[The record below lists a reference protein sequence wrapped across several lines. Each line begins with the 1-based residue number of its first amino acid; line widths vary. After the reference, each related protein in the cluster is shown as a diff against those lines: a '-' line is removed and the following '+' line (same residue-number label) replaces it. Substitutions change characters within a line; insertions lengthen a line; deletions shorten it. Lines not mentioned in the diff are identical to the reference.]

1 MNFEGSTKYLPEV
14 SLVNILRILNERW
27 AGTLGTTYPS
37 GDVNILTAEPTS
49 RE

>member
-14 SLVNILRILNERW
+14 RLANILIILNVRW
-27 AGTLGTTYPS
+27 VGTLGTTYPS
-37 GDVNILTAEPTS
+37 GDVNILTAELTS